1 LIILYNREI
10 NKYEGGTLMAD
21 FKGIA
26 EALIEGNAGKVKDL
40 VQAAVDEGVEAKKIL
55 DEGLISGMEV
65 VGVRFK
71 NCEIYVPEVLVSARA
86 MHTGMEIL
94 EPILAKA
101 GVKAKGVFVV
111 GTVKGDLHD
120 IGKNLVAMMLKGA
133 GWKVVDLGV
142 DVAPDKFVQA
152 AIDEN
157 ADVIG
162 LSALLTTTMVNMKE
176 VVELAKN
183 KDCKAKIVVGGAPL
197 TQSYADEIGAHG
209 YAPDAA
215 TASEIVGSFA

>member
-1 LIILYNREI
+1 
-10 NKYEGGTLMAD
+10 MAD

-26 EALIEGNAGKVKDL
+26 ESLIAGNANKVKEL
-40 VQAAVDEGVEAKKIL
+40 VQAAADEKVSPQKIL
-55 DEGLISGMEV
+55 DEGLIAGMEV

-86 MHTGMEIL
+86 MHAGMEIL
-94 EPILAKA
+94 EPLLAETGAKA
-101 GVKAKGVFVV
+101 RGVFVV

-142 DVAPDKFVQA
+142 DVDAEKYVQA
-152 AIDEN
+152 AVDDS

-162 LSALLTTTMVNMKE
+162 LSALLTTTMVNMKQ
-176 VVELAKN
+176 VIELAKN
-183 KDCKAKIVVGGAPL
+183 KDCKARIVVGGAPL
-197 TQSYADEIGAHG
+197 TQNYANEIGAGG

-215 TASEIVGSFA
+215 TAVEVISGLV

>member
-1 LIILYNREI
+1 
-10 NKYEGGTLMAD
+10 MAD
-21 FKGIA
+21 LKGIA
-26 EALIEGNAGKVKDL
+26 EALIEGNADKVKEL
-40 VQAAVDEGVEAKKIL
+40 VKAAADVGVEAKKIL

-86 MHTGMEIL
+86 MNAGMDIL
-94 EPILAKA
+94 GPLLVES
-101 GVKAKGVFVV
+101 GVKARGTFVV

-133 GWKVVDLGV
+133 GWKIIDLGV
-142 DVAPDKFVQA
+142 DVDADMFVQSA
-152 AIDEN
+152 LDEN

-162 LSALLTTTMVNMKE
+162 LSALLTTTMINMKSVIE
-176 VVELAKN
+176 HAKN
-183 KDCKAKIVVGGAPL
+183 KKCKAKIVVGGAPL
-197 TQSYADEIGAHG
+197 TQRYADEIGADG

-215 TASEIVGSFA
+215 TAAELVAGFA

>member
-1 LIILYNREI
+1 
-10 NKYEGGTLMAD
+10 MAD

-40 VQAAVDEGVEAKKIL
+40 VKGAADEGVEPQKIL
-55 DEGLISGMEV
+55 DEGLIAGMEV

-86 MHTGMEIL
+86 MHAGMDIL
-94 EPILAKA
+94 EPLLAASGAKA
-101 GVKAKGVFVV
+101 RGVFVV

-120 IGKNLVAMMLKGA
+120 IGKNLVAMMLTGT
-133 GWKVVDLGV
+133 GWKVIDLGV
-142 DVAPDKFVQA
+142 DVDAEKFVQTA
-152 AIDEN
+152 LDEN

-162 LSALLTTTMVNMKE
+162 LSALLTTTMVNMKS
-176 VVELAKN
+176 VIELAKN

-197 TQSYADEIGAHG
+197 TQSYANEIGADG

-215 TASEIVGSFA
+215 TASEIVTSLG

>member
-1 LIILYNREI
+1 
-10 NKYEGGTLMAD
+10 MAD

-26 EALIEGNAGKVKDL
+26 EALIEGNADKVKQL
-40 VQAAVDEGVEAKKIL
+40 VQAAVDEKVEPGKIL
-55 DEGLISGMEV
+55 DEGLIAGMEV

-86 MHTGMEIL
+86 MSAGMEII
-94 EPILAKA
+94 EPLLSKA
-101 GVKAKGVFVV
+101 GIKARGTLVL

-120 IGKNLVAMMLKGA
+120 IGKNLVGMMLKGS

-142 DVAPDKFVQA
+142 DIGSEKFIETA
-152 AIDEN
+152 MKED

-162 LSALLTTTMVNMKE
+162 MSALLTTTMVNMKGTI
-176 VVELAKN
+176 ELAKA
-183 KDCKAKIVVGGAPL
+183 KDCKAKVVVGGAPL
-197 TQSYADEIGAHG
+197 TKSYADEIGAHG

-215 TASEIVGSFA
+215 TAVEVVNGFIK

>member
-1 LIILYNREI
+1 M
-10 NKYEGGTLMAD
+10 MAD

-26 EALIEGNAGKVKDL
+26 EALIEGNADKVKQL
-40 VQAAVDEGVEAKKIL
+40 VTAAVDEKVEPGKIL
-55 DEGLISGMEV
+55 DEGLIAGMEV

-86 MHTGMEIL
+86 MSAGMGII
-94 EPILAKA
+94 EPLLAAAGIKA
-101 GVKAKGVFVV
+101 RGTLVL

-120 IGKNLVAMMLKGA
+120 IGKNLVGMMLKGT

-142 DVAPDKFVQA
+142 DIDSEKFVEEA
-152 AIDEN
+152 MKAD

-162 LSALLTTTMVNMKE
+162 MSALLTTTMVNMKA
-176 VVELAKN
+176 VIELAKA
-183 KDCKAKIVVGGAPL
+183 KDCKAKVVVGGAPL
-197 TQSYADEIGAHG
+197 TKSYADEIGAAG

-215 TASEIVGSFA
+215 TAVEVVNGFIQ

>member
-1 LIILYNREI
+1 
-10 NKYEGGTLMAD
+10 MAD

-26 EALIEGNAGKVKDL
+26 ESLIAGNAGKVKEL
-40 VQAAVDEGVEAKKIL
+40 VQAAVDEGVESQKVL
-55 DEGLISGMEV
+55 DQGLIAGMEV

-86 MHTGMEIL
+86 MNAGMEIL
-94 EPILAKA
+94 EPLLAKA
-101 GVKAKGVFVV
+101 GVKARGIFVV

-120 IGKNLVAMMLKGA
+120 IGKNLVAMMMKGA

-142 DVAPDKFVQA
+142 DVDAEKFVRTA
-152 AIDEN
+152 LDN
-157 ADVIG
+157 DADVIG
-162 LSALLTTTMVNMKE
+162 LSALLTTTMVNMKS
-176 VVELAKN
+176 VIELAKN

-197 TQSYADEIGAHG
+197 TQNYAKEIGADG

-215 TASEIVGSFA
+215 TAVEVMGSLSS

>member
-1 LIILYNREI
+1 
-10 NKYEGGTLMAD
+10 MAD

-26 EALIEGNAGKVKDL
+26 EALIEGNADKVKQL
-40 VQAAVDEGVEAKKIL
+40 VQAAVDEKVEPGKIL
-55 DEGLISGMEV
+55 DEGLIAGMEV

-86 MHTGMEIL
+86 MSAGMEII
-94 EPILAKA
+94 EPLLTKA
-101 GVKAKGVFVV
+101 GIKARGTLVL

-120 IGKNLVAMMLKGA
+120 IGKNLVGMMLKGS

-142 DVAPDKFVQA
+142 DIDSEKFIETA
-152 AIDEN
+152 MKED

-162 LSALLTTTMVNMKE
+162 MSALLTTTMVNMKATI
-176 VVELAKN
+176 ELAKA
-183 KDCKAKIVVGGAPL
+183 KDCKAKVVVGGAPL
-197 TQSYADEIGAHG
+197 TKSYADEIVAHG

-215 TASEIVGSFA
+215 TAVEIVNSFI

>member
-1 LIILYNREI
+1 
-10 NKYEGGTLMAD
+10 MAD

-26 EALIEGNAGKVKDL
+26 EALIAGNAGKVKEL
-40 VQAAVDEGVEAKKIL
+40 VKAAIDEGVQPQKIL
-55 DEGLISGMEV
+55 DQGLIAGMEV

-86 MHTGMEIL
+86 MNAGMELL
-94 EPILAKA
+94 EPLLAKS
-101 GVKAKGVFVV
+101 GAKPRGIFVI

-120 IGKNLVAMMLKGA
+120 IGKNLVAMMMKGA

-142 DVAPDKFVQA
+142 DVDAEKFVRTA
-152 AIDEN
+152 LEN
-157 ADVIG
+157 DADVIG
-162 LSALLTTTMVNMKE
+162 LSALLTTTMVNMKS
-176 VVELAKN
+176 VIELAKN

-197 TQSYADEIGAHG
+197 TQNYANEIGADG

-215 TASEIVGSFA
+215 TAVEVVSALTL

>member
-1 LIILYNREI
+1 
-10 NKYEGGTLMAD
+10 MAD

-26 EALIEGNAGKVKDL
+26 EALIAGDAGKVKDL
-40 VQAAVDEGVEAKKIL
+40 VNSAVDEGVGPQKVL

-86 MHTGMEIL
+86 MSAGMDII
-94 EPILAKA
+94 EPLLAKA
-101 GVKAKGVFVV
+101 GIKARGVFVV

-142 DVAPDKFVQA
+142 DIDAEKFVQS
-152 AIDEN
+152 AIDAD

-162 LSALLTTTMVNMKE
+162 LSALLTTTMVNMKS
-176 VVELAKN
+176 VIELAKN

-197 TQSYADEIGAHG
+197 TQSYADEIGADG

-215 TASEIVGSFA
+215 TASEIISSMG

>member
-1 LIILYNREI
+1 
-10 NKYEGGTLMAD
+10 MAD
-21 FKGIA
+21 FKGMA
-26 EALIEGNAGKVKDL
+26 EALIAGNAGKVKEL
-40 VQAAVDEGVEAKKIL
+40 VQEAIDEGVVPQKIL

-86 MHTGMEIL
+86 MHAGMEIL
-94 EPILAKA
+94 EPKLAEAGAKA
-101 GVKAKGVFVV
+101 RGIFVV

-120 IGKNLVAMMLKGA
+120 IGKNLVAMMLKGT

-142 DVAPDKFVQA
+142 DIDAEKFVQS
-152 AIDEN
+152 AIDES

-162 LSALLTTTMVNMKE
+162 LSALLTTTMVNMKQVIE
-176 VVELAKN
+176 ISKN
-183 KDCKAKIVVGGAPL
+183 KDCKSKIVVGGAPL
-197 TQSYADEIGAHG
+197 TQNYANEIGADG

-215 TASEIVGSFA
+215 TATEVISQLAS

>member
-1 LIILYNREI
+1 
-10 NKYEGGTLMAD
+10 MAD

-26 EALIEGNAGKVKDL
+26 ESLIAGNANKVKEL
-40 VQAAVDEGVEAKKIL
+40 VQAAADEKVSPQKIL
-55 DEGLISGMEV
+55 DEGLIAGMEV

-86 MHTGMEIL
+86 MHAGMEIL
-94 EPILAKA
+94 EPLLAETGA
-101 GVKAKGVFVV
+101 KAKGVFVV

-142 DVAPDKFVQA
+142 DVDAEKYVQA
-152 AIDEN
+152 AVDDS

-162 LSALLTTTMVNMKE
+162 LSALLTTTMVNMKQ
-176 VVELAKN
+176 VIELAKN
-183 KDCKAKIVVGGAPL
+183 KDCKARIVVGGAPL
-197 TQSYADEIGAHG
+197 TQNYANEIGASG

-215 TASEIVGSFA
+215 TAVEVVSGLVK

>member
-1 LIILYNREI
+1 
-10 NKYEGGTLMAD
+10 MAD

-26 EALIEGNAGKVKDL
+26 ESLIAGNAGKVKEL
-40 VQAAVDEGVEAKKIL
+40 VQAAVDEGVESQKVL
-55 DEGLISGMEV
+55 DQGLIAGMEV

-86 MHTGMEIL
+86 MNAGMEIL
-94 EPILAKA
+94 EPLLAKA
-101 GVKAKGVFVV
+101 GVKARGIFVV

-120 IGKNLVAMMLKGA
+120 LGKNLVAMMMKGA

-142 DVAPDKFVQA
+142 DVDAEKFVRTA
-152 AIDEN
+152 LDN
-157 ADVIG
+157 DADVIG
-162 LSALLTTTMVNMKE
+162 LSALLTTTMVNMKS
-176 VVELAKN
+176 VIELAKN

-197 TQSYADEIGAHG
+197 TQNYAKEIGADG

-215 TASEIVGSFA
+215 TAVEVVGSLSS

>member
-1 LIILYNREI
+1 
-10 NKYEGGTLMAD
+10 MAD

-40 VQAAVDEGVEAKKIL
+40 VQGAADEGAGPQKIL
-55 DEGLISGMEV
+55 DEGLIAGMEV

-86 MHTGMEIL
+86 MHAGMDIL
-94 EPILAKA
+94 EPLLAASGAKA
-101 GVKAKGVFVV
+101 RGIFIV

-120 IGKNLVAMMLKGA
+120 IGKNLVAMMLTGT

-142 DVAPDKFVQA
+142 DVDAEKFVQTA
-152 AIDEN
+152 LDVD

-162 LSALLTTTMVNMKE
+162 LSALLTTTMVNMKS
-176 VVELAKN
+176 VIELAKN

-197 TQSYADEIGAHG
+197 TQSYADEIGADG

-215 TASEIVGSFA
+215 TASEIISSMG

>member
-1 LIILYNREI
+1 
-10 NKYEGGTLMAD
+10 MAD
-21 FKGIA
+21 LKGIA
-26 EALIEGNAGKVKDL
+26 EALIAGNAPKVKEV
-40 VQAAVDEGVEAKKIL
+40 VQEAVDEKVSPQEIL
-55 DEGLISGMEV
+55 DKGLIAGMEV

-86 MHTGMEIL
+86 MHAGMEIL
-94 EPILAKA
+94 EPLLVAS
-101 GVKAKGVFVV
+101 GVKSRGVMVI

-142 DVAPDKFVQA
+142 DVDAERFIQTA
-152 AIDEN
+152 MSEN

-162 LSALLTTTMVNMKE
+162 LSALLTTTMVNMKN

-197 TQSYADEIGAHG
+197 TQSYANEIGANG

-215 TASEIVGSFA
+215 TAVEVVNKIIK